1 LRRGIALVLA
11 IAAGSSVNAGSGVAA
26 LRYCGIAEPE
36 TGITALRHYGI
47 EDSAV
52 VCEIESPQEPVK
64 PNPGSLYSQG
74 GFNPFLDRTAR
85 MVGDILTILIS
96 ETSVASFA
104 ASTTA
109 NKASGNNVLKGLGP
123 VLQSLIP
130 ALSYGANSNFQG
142 GGSTT
147 HSGKFLAAMSVTVR
161 QVLPNGNL
169 IVEGTREIKVNK
181 DWQIFK
187 LSGMLRRDD
196 IRSDNT
202 ILSEKIADAQITAE
216 SKGIINDKQR
226 RGIIGRI
233 LDWLF

>member
-1 LRRGIALVLA
+1 MRLLAAALVLA
-11 IAAGSSVNAGSGVAA
+11 AAANGF
-26 LRYCGIAEPE
+26 
-36 TGITALRHYGI
+36 TQ
-47 EDSAV
+47 
-52 VCEIESPQEPVK
+52 ESVK

-74 GFNPFLDRTAR
+74 SINPFLDRTAR
-85 MVGDILTILIS
+85 REGDIVTILIS

-104 ASTTA
+104 ASTSA
-109 NKASGNNVLKGLGP
+109 NKNNTANVLKGLGP
-123 VLQSLIP
+123 ILQSLVP
-130 ALSYGANSNFQG
+130 QLGYGVNSNFQG

-147 HSGKFLAAMSVTVR
+147 HSGKFLASMSVTVK

-169 IVEGTREIKVNK
+169 IVEGHREIKVNK

-202 ILSEKIADAQITAE
+202 ILSEKIADAQIVAE
-216 SKGIINDKQR
+216 SKGIISDKQR
-226 RGIIGRI
+226 RGILSKI